1 MKSIREYIE
10 EYQNQSYPIKC
21 EMITE
26 FDIELIEMIVWII
39 EQRQKDKTA
48 DE

>member
-10 EYQNQSYPIKC
+10 EYQNQSYPVRC
-21 EMITE
+21 ETITE
-26 FDIELIEMIVWII
+26 FDIELIEMIVYII
-39 EQRQKDKTA
+39 EHRQKDKTA